1 MFSIL
6 KLNAI
11 NSTNSYLKDL
21 NKACIVKNATVVV
34 VKTQYAGRGQRQ
46 EVWQSESGK
55 NITFS
60 VLYRFKNFEL
70 INQFYLN
77 CAVSS
82 AIYKAIFPIIGND
95 LSIKWPNDIM
105 AGNKKLG
112 GILIENTVKNGF
124 ISHSIIGI
132 GLNINQTIFP
142 KSLSKA
148 TSINLM
154 LNKEFNLDNILN
166 NILKALADKIKLIE
180 LKSYKALFNL
190 YHKNLYRINVWSDF
204 IDINNQTFKGK
215 IKRVNLDGTLS
226 IEFDNGKLKSFASK
240 TIRFL

>member
-21 NKACIVKNATVVV
+21 TKACIVENATVVV
-34 VKTQYAGRGQRQ
+34 AKTQYAGRGQRQ

-55 NITFS
+55 NLTFS
-60 VLYRFKNFEL
+60 VLYKFKNFEL
-70 INQFYLN
+70 TNQFYLN

-82 AIYKAIFPIIGND
+82 AIYKVIFPIIGND

-112 GILIENTVKNGF
+112 GVLIENTVKNGF
-124 ISHSIIGI
+124 ISQSIIGI
-132 GLNINQTIFP
+132 GLNINQTIFS
-142 KSLSKA
+142 KNLSKV
-148 TSINLM
+148 TSINLI
-154 LNKEFNLDNILN
+154 LNKEFNLDNILKD
-166 NILKALADKIKLIE
+166 ILNALADKIKQIE
-180 LKSYKALFNL
+180 LKSYKILFDL
-190 YHKNLYRINVWSDF
+190 YHKSLYRINVWSDF
-204 IDINNQTFKGK
+204 IDENKQVFKGK
-215 IKRVNLDGTLS
+215 IKGVNIDGTLN
-226 IEFDNGKLKSFASK
+226 IELDNGNLKSFANK